1 MIANYVAKS
10 KSLWIHM
17 QQSQHGQSDYYR
29 TVLYAILCLA
39 LTNLDWSLC
48 LVYTQLFRKVNR
60 LQSTTAL
67 IRGRVCI

>member
-17 QQSQHGQSDYYR
+17 QQSQHGQSDYYS
-29 TVLYAILCLA
+29 TALYAILCLA
-39 LTNLDWSLC
+39 LANLD
-48 LVYTQLFRKVNR
+48 LVYTQLFRKVNH

>member
-48 LVYTQLFRKVNR
+48 LVYKLFRKVNR

-67 IRGRVCI
+67 IRGRICI